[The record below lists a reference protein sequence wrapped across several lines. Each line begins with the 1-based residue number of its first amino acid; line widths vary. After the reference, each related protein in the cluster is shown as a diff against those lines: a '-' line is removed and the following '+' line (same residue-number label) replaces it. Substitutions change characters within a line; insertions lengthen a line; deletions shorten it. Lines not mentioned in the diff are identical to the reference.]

1 MGKKMLHALPTVA
14 RAAAGEWA
22 KYGWHMSIPAGRGTV
37 ERSEDC
43 GDTWVTVFIVE
54 HPRHQVVDFE
64 ARLGP
69 KPLYRWVDL

>member
-14 RAAAGEWA
+14 RDAAGEWA
-22 KYGWHMSIPAGRGTV
+22 KYGWHMSIPAG
-37 ERSEDC
+37 
-43 GDTWVTVFIVE
+43 VE